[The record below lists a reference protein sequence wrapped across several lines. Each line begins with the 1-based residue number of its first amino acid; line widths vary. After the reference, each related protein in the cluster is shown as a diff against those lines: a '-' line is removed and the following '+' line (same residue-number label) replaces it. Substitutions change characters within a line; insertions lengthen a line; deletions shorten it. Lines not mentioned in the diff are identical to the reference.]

1 MFSNIPRCTYVR
13 MYVIVRKLLYVL
25 AWRHFDVYMH
35 TFICEMFSCSTKVF
49 TRWMNGTCLE
59 APPKQVPEQDDPVF
73 FTFFSDVQ
81 LHPHILELANTVQQ
95 TIQSGVMDILRY
107 LAGWK
112 KKYKQ
117 LWRVQMVRTVL
128 LLACTCML
136 TLIIYIYL
144 YICTCTYCINAYV
157 CIRILST

>member
-1 MFSNIPRCTYVR
+1 
-13 MYVIVRKLLYVL
+13 
-25 AWRHFDVYMH
+25 
-35 TFICEMFSCSTKVF
+35 
-49 TRWMNGTCLE
+49 MNGTCLE

-81 LHPHILELANTVQQ
+81 LHPHVLELANTVQQ
-95 TIQSGVMDILRY
+95 TIQSGVMDALRY

-128 LLACTCML
+128 LHACTGML
-136 TLIIYIYL
+136 TLTRTYVRRYVRMYMYCIHIYICVYQNSIYL
-144 YICTCTYCINAYV
+144 GVY
-157 CIRILST
+157 LQ

>member
-1 MFSNIPRCTYVR
+1 
-13 MYVIVRKLLYVL
+13 
-25 AWRHFDVYMH
+25 
-35 TFICEMFSCSTKVF
+35 
-49 TRWMNGTCLE
+49 MNGTCLE

-81 LHPHILELANTVQQ
+81 LHPHVLELANTVQQ
-95 TIQSGVMDILRY
+95 TIQSGVMDALRY

-128 LLACTCML
+128 LHACTGML
-136 TLIIYIYL
+136 TLTRTYVDMYV
-144 YICTCTYCINAYV
+144 CTCTVYIYTYV